1 MNEIWTRGVRLAVM
15 LMLLTGGFTAP
26 AFAADITAGKEYAV
40 LDPAQPVA
48 TGDKIEVIEFFYYG
62 CPYCYDALPHILKWK
77 PTLPADVQYRM
88 VPVVGAEHGASLART
103 YYTLEKMDMLKLH
116 HHVFDSLF
124 MDNLSLSDEKEMF
137 NWAERNHMDRQKFI
151 EIYKSP
157 ETEAKVAKAREMT
170 TAYGVVRTPSF
181 VVDGKYL
188 TTSTQA
194 GGLDK
199 LLPAVDQLIV
209 KARNERAAKK

>member
-1 MNEIWTRGVRLAVM
+1 MNKLWKRGGRLAVVM
-15 LMLLTGGFTAP
+15 LTLLIGGLAAP
-26 AFAADITAGKEYAV
+26 VLADITAGKEYAV

-48 TGDKIEVIEFFYYG
+48 AGDRIEVIEFFYYG

-77 PTLPADVQYRM
+77 PTLPPEVQYRM

-124 MDNLSLSDEKEMF
+124 MDNLTLSDEKEMF

-170 TAYGVVRTPSF
+170 TAYGIVRTPSF

-199 LLPAVDQLIV
+199 LLPTVDQLIA
-209 KARNERAAKK
+209 KARNERAARK

>member
-1 MNEIWTRGVRLAVM
+1 M
-15 LMLLTGGFTAP
+15 LMLLMGGLAAP
-26 AFAADITAGKEYAV
+26 AFAADITAGKEYAA
-40 LDPAQPVA
+40 LDPAHAVV

-77 PTLPADVQYRM
+77 PTLPPDVQYRM
-88 VPVVGAEHGASLART
+88 VPVVGAEHGAALART
-103 YYTLEKMDMLKLH
+103 FYTLEKMDMLKLH
-116 HHVFDSLF
+116 HHVFDSVF
-124 MDNLSLSDEKEMF
+124 MDNLTLSDEKEMF

-157 ETEAKVAKAREMT
+157 ETEAKVVKAREMT
-170 TAYGVVRTPSF
+170 ETYGITRTPSF

-188 TTSTQA
+188 TTSSQA
-194 GGLDK
+194 GSLEL
-199 LLPAVDQLIV
+199 LLPTVDKLIV